1 MAKRGRFK
9 ATGGT
14 NGRPPKAAKGA
25 NAAVARSQ
33 MLINKQLDVLETEK
47 AAVAAQQQ
55 EVEATKASIAK
66 REENLAR
73 DIANWEALQQKKEQR
88 EHDRVAKA
96 AEAAMS
102 KRPALALE
110 FINNSMD
117 KLKPKTGEV
126 TSWHQSRIIF
136 QGFA

>member
-1 MAKRGRFK
+1 MAKRGRYK

-14 NGRPPKAAKGA
+14 NGRPPKAAKAA

-66 REENLAR
+66 REKLAR
-73 DIANWEALQQKKEQR
+73 DIANWEALQQ
-88 EHDRVAKA
+88 
-96 AEAAMS
+96 
-102 KRPALALE
+102 
-110 FINNSMD
+110 
-117 KLKPKTGEV
+117 
-126 TSWHQSRIIF
+126 
-136 QGFA
+136 